1 MSNTGIPGA
10 AGESGFQPMEVKRF
24 QGGKSDIVTS
34 TLSRLVPRVRRV
46 ADWLARMAGEES
58 LPSEVKPPLHDLEI
72 LPGTPYSRYATP
84 LEYLP
89 SRSFAPRW
97 GASHPPIPELET
109 WFRAHAPAYHALI
122 QENRVSARALAGI
135 PIEFDESN
143 LPSPAW
149 HGVPY
154 APFDSATLYTM
165 VRKYRP
171 RTYLEIGSGITTC
184 FAHRAIGDAGIDTR
198 IVSIDPEPRASIDA
212 ICATVIRDGLETC
225 DLSIFEALAAND
237 ILFFDGSHRSFM
249 NSDVTVF
256 FIDILPRLKP
266 GVVVHIHDIML
277 PYDYPDSFKHWYWNE
292 QYLLAVYLMG
302 NIDRLIPLGPTAFIC
317 RDQEFV
323 SDLAE
328 PMLDLGHY
336 NDGWRGGGAMWFTH
350 TASGV

>member
-1 MSNTGIPGA
+1 M
-10 AGESGFQPMEVKRF
+10 
-24 QGGKSDIVTS
+24 TS
-34 TLSRLVPRVRRV
+34 TLSRLVLRVPGIRRA
-46 ADWLARMAGEES
+46 ADWLARLAREDGPAGEGN
-58 LPSEVKPPLHDLEI
+58 PPGHDLQV
-72 LPGTPYSRYATP
+72 LPGTPYSRYAVP
-84 LEYLP
+84 VEYLP
-89 SRSFAPRW
+89 SRDFAPRW
-97 GASHPPIPELET
+97 GASRPPIPQLEG
-109 WFRAHAPAYHALI
+109 WFRAHAAAYHTLI
-122 QENRVSARALAGI
+122 DENRASARALAAI
-135 PIEFDESN
+135 PIEFDASS
-143 LPSPAW
+143 LPLPAW

-184 FAHRAIGDAGIDTR
+184 FAHHAIRDAGIDTR

-212 ICATVIRDGLETC
+212 ICANVIRDGLETC
-225 DLSIFEALAAND
+225 DLSIFEDLVAND

-249 NSDVTVF
+249 NSDVTIF

-302 NIDRLIPLGPTAFIC
+302 NVNRLIPLGPTAFIC
-317 RDQEFV
+317 RDQEFAA
-323 SDLAE
+323 DLAE
-328 PMLDLGHY
+328 PMLDLGPY

-350 TASGV
+350 TASEV